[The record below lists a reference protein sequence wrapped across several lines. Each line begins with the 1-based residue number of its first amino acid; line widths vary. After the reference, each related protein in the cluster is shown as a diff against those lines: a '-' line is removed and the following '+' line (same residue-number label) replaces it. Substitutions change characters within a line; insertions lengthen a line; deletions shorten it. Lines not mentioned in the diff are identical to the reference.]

1 MKLLHKYTLMA
12 LGCIALL
19 LASCQNEDTLLSNS
33 TGYLRLQMDVNTY
46 ADTKAYDPEQIAVQ
60 IVSANG
66 EVVEETSD
74 WTEWQDEQIALPVGT
89 YTIKASS
96 AGFDGNSGSQP
107 YYAGSQTI
115 NIEKDKEVNTK
126 ITCTLANVKVT
137 VKFDDS
143 FKKHFTSAQVTVD
156 DLAGSSAISPQT
168 FNMDFDTDKSVYF
181 PITDLSVLVQ
191 VKNQQGETHQQTNEI
206 TGVKARDHYILT
218 YKVGE
223 GEGDVNITV
232 DPSYKTYE
240 YTFTIPTTPSTQL
253 ATPTVNA
260 WAKFAY
266 VSGSVISSEDELA
279 AENMVFQYRKKNT
292 ENWTSVNA
300 KEESNSNYSATLSP
314 LDANTTYECRM
325 AYNDAEFISKVREF
339 TTEEATVLYNGNF
352 DEWNYGS
359 GDYDQTWFADI
370 AGNAGLGTS
379 FWDSG
384 NIGTS
389 TYLTSLVGVHNPT
402 YPENID
408 VNTIGGKAAKLE
420 SQFVGFMGTGKFAA
434 GNIYTGN
441 YCETFANPMGARIR
455 FGKEFASRPIQLT
468 GYYKYSRG
476 TTIDEDNDATYT
488 NILKQAGGDLCS
500 VYIALT
506 DNEGLAADNNIPAA
520 AFEIDN
526 RLSADEPENFKY
538 KSSIDF
544 SENNKHIIAYG
555 TLSDEEAKGAAD
567 WTKFTIDLKYRDL
580 TRKPKYIIIVAS
592 ASKYGDYFTG
602 STSSV
607 MYIDDF
613 ELIYDGNPAQ

>member
-1 MKLLHKYTLMA
+1 MKKTYTL
-12 LGCIALL
+12 LL
-19 LASCQNEDTLLSNS
+19 LLLSFIVSCQNEDNMLSNG
-33 TGYLRLQMDVNTY
+33 TGYLRVQMDINTY
-46 ADTKAYDPEQIAVQ
+46 VDTKAYDPEQIAVQ
-60 IVSANG
+60 IVSAEG

-156 DLAGSSAISPQT
+156 DLAGSSTINPQT

-181 PITDLSVLVQ
+181 PVTNLSVLVQ

-266 VSGSVISSEDELA
+266 VSGSVISSEDELD

-325 AYNDAEFISKVREF
+325 AYNDAEFTSQVREF
-339 TTEEATVLYNGNF
+339 TTEEATALPNSHFDDWCTIENGKTAF
-352 DEWNYGS
+352 P
-359 GDYDQTWFADI
+359 
-370 AGNAGLGTS
+370 NASESVAYWDTS
-379 FWDSG
+379 NKGANTLNSVNPTSCESTFIQSG
-384 NIGTS
+384 N
-389 TYLTSLVGVHNPT
+389 
-402 YPENID
+402 
-408 VNTIGGKAAKLE
+408 AAKLE
-420 SQFVGFMGTGKFAA
+420 SKSVLGIFAA
-434 GNIYTGN
+434 ASLYTG
-441 YCETFANPMGARIR
+441 TFGSVNIMTQAATIN
-455 FGKEFASRPIQLT
+455 FGQSFTGRPISLE
-468 GYYKYSRG
+468 GYYRYVPAN
-476 TTIDEDNDATYT
+476 IDKVGNNLPANTVKE
-488 NILKQAGGDLCS
+488 GDPDQCAI
-500 VYIALT
+500 YIALSKKT
-506 DNEGLAADNNIPAA
+506 YTINNKDTST
-520 AFEIDN
+520 F
-526 RLSADEPENFKY
+526 
-538 KSSIDF
+538 IDF
-544 SENNKHIIAYG
+544 ENDENIIAYG
-555 TLSDEEAKGAAD
+555 SIPSGAATAGD
-567 WTKFTIDLKYRDL
+567 GYVKFNIPLEYRTL
-580 TRKPKYIIIVAS
+580 TEKPSYIIIVCS
-592 ASKYGDYFTG
+592 SSKYGDYMSGGVG
-602 STSSV
+602 STLYV
-607 MYIDDF
+607 DDF
-613 ELIYDGNPAQ
+613 ELIYDYPAQ